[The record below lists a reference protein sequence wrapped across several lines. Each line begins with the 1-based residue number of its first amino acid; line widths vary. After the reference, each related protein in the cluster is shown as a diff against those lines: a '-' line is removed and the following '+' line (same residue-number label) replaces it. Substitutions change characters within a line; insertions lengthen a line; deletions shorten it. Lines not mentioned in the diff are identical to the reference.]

1 MNASGLSYD
10 VQPYKS
16 MRFVGPFE
24 LRTVKIPQVVLE
36 CSASLERVLRAD
48 TRAQQMFPNAEPSV
62 TQLSDFQTW
71 LSAAKDEE
79 ASRNADYA
87 GRSDSD
93 VTLLSHLHS
102 LLTSS
107 EGQVPSDKPL
117 FKPAFRFVF
126 DA

>member
-1 MNASGLSYD
+1 
-10 VQPYKS
+10 
-16 MRFVGPFE
+16 
-24 LRTVKIPQVVLE
+24 
-36 CSASLERVLRAD
+36 
-48 TRAQQMFPNAEPSV
+48 MFPNAEPSV

-107 EGQVPSDKPL
+107 EGQVPNDIPHSEPTFRVFLRCMTVCLQPAAAVKKPELVRGDKVV
-117 FKPAFRFVF
+117 ASGGDFVGLTGLVSQVAG
-126 DA
+126 DEIPRRWTRT

>member
-1 MNASGLSYD
+1 
-10 VQPYKS
+10 
-16 MRFVGPFE
+16 
-24 LRTVKIPQVVLE
+24 
-36 CSASLERVLRAD
+36 
-48 TRAQQMFPNAEPSV
+48 MFPNAEPSV

-107 EGQVPSDKPL
+107 EGQVPNDIPHSEPTFLVFFASHDRVFAACSSRQEAGACSRGQSGRKRR
-117 FKPAFRFVF
+117 RFCGT
-126 DA
+126 DGLGITSCGR